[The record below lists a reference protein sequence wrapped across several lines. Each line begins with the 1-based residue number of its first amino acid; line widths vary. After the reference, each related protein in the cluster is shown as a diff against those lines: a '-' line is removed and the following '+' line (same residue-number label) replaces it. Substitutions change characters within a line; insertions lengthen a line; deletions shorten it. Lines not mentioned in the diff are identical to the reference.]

1 MSSREKILQAISI
14 NKPAF
19 IDQPAIEINKADME
33 PAEAVQ
39 QFIKTLESIGGKAQI
54 VSDINT
60 IKDDL
65 QQSRANGDYIVNTIA
80 LLGDVNDEIG
90 PLMEAA
96 LLEPVHKAYITATI
110 GVAENGAVWIY
121 ESQMKNRILP
131 FICQHLVVCLDVEN
145 IVPTMHEA
153 YGQIDVAKEGY
164 GIFLAGP
171 SKTADIEQSLVIGAH
186 GARSLMAYLV
196 SRDQQRGSI
205 LAYDPEQ

>member
-54 VSDINT
+54 VFDINT
-60 IKDDL
+60 IKEDL

-80 LLGDVNDEIG
+80 LLGEVNDEIG
-90 PLMEAA
+90 PLMEAV
-96 LLEPVHKAYITATI
+96 LLEPVHKAYVTATI

-131 FICQHLVVCLDVEN
+131 
-145 IVPTMHEA
+145 
-153 YGQIDVAKEGY
+153 
-164 GIFLAGP
+164 
-171 SKTADIEQSLVIGAH
+171 
-186 GARSLMAYLV
+186 
-196 SRDQQRGSI
+196 
-205 LAYDPEQ
+205 